1 MIVDL
6 DTVLRTATFLLSIT
20 ALVAAWIATRRSD
33 VEERF
38 KKKAD
43 LIEAQRVRTD
53 TVEMRLSRVEQHVD
67 GMPRHSELH
76 QLEVNLTQISGSLN
90 TMNATL
96 EGQREIMKRLEAIV
110 GRHDDHL
117 IGGNK

>member
-1 MIVDL
+1 
-6 DTVLRTATFLLSIT
+6 
-20 ALVAAWIATRRSD
+20 
-33 VEERF
+33 
-38 KKKAD
+38 
-43 LIEAQRVRTD
+43 
-53 TVEMRLSRVEQHVD
+53 
-67 GMPRHSELH
+67 MPRHSELH